1 MFESCILHYTVQWMY
16 PQSSGSKDVFS
27 LFVLFLPFRVKL
39 GCSSLLQ
46 CLLWSPQSGSSWI
59 ASGYL
64 SQTPRLLHQWSP
76 WQASSEISLWAIPS
90 SCSFC
95 TAENLAMDEDQP
107 YVRKSMV
114 LKEWIPEFHL
124 KLRIRSE
131 LLLPALESHLNIPS
145 LDSRVQGNAQEV
157 LSGSAGMLYGAIQ
170 MIIPKMESWMK
181 TNWNDP
187 AIIQGWSW
195 LSPW

>member
-1 MFESCILHYTVQWMY
+1 MMY

-64 SQTPRLLHQWSP
+64 SQNPRLLHQWSP

-124 KLRIRSE
+124 ELTIRSE
-131 LLLPALESHLNIPS
+131 LLLQIKLTRPGIIFKHSIIGQPSPGKCSGGPFRKCRDALWCHSNDHAEDGKLDENKLKRSGKNPRMVMAFAMITNPS
-145 LDSRVQGNAQEV
+145 D
-157 LSGSAGMLYGAIQ
+157 
-170 MIIPKMESWMK
+170 
-181 TNWNDP
+181 
-187 AIIQGWSW
+187 
-195 LSPW
+195 